1 VRVRTIEQAAAWIED
16 VGVALLFPNADY
28 VLPSLWEAVSGEPV
42 LEWAVRDDDGKFV
55 SFTPE
60 MDKVWSW
67 KDELPAQR
75 LACVGLHVARTSSL
89 VAPALVAAAYALT
102 ERRGAADDF
111 RDAGLEGLELE
122 VAEAALELG
131 RPTTRRE
138 LRLLLGADKR
148 TTDKA
153 VNALQRKLVLTNA
166 GLADERG
173 WASTLHDLFARR
185 WRTKLRRLPPREEA
199 VRMLAAAIVRG
210 AGEVSA
216 ADLGAALRL
225 RRREATETLEALE
238 ATGLAEPRREA
249 DVTLWISPARAA
261 AARARAPS
269 ARSRA
274 AGSRSSPRRSP

>member
-1 VRVRTIEQAAAWIED
+1 VRVRTLEQATAWVED
-16 VGVALLFPNADY
+16 VGLALLFPNPDY

-42 LEWAVRDDDGKFV
+42 LEWAVRDDEGKFV

-60 MDKVWSW
+60 MEKVWSW

-89 VAPALVAAAYALT
+89 VAPALVAATYALT
-102 ERRGAADDF
+102 GRRGAPDDF

-122 VAEAALELG
+122 VAEATHGLG

-138 LRLLLGADKR
+138 LRLLVGADKR
-148 TTDKA
+148 ATDKA

-185 WRTKLRRLPPREEA
+185 WRAKLRRVPPREEA
-199 VRMLAAAIVRG
+199 VRKLAAAIVRG

-216 ADLGAALRL
+216 ADLAAALRL

-238 ATGLAEPRREA
+238 AQRLAEPRREA
-249 DVTLWISPARAA
+249 EVTLWVSPARAGG
-261 AARARAPS
+261 ARDRGPS

-274 AGSRSSPRRSP
+274 AGSRSSPRRSR

>member
-199 VRMLAAAIVRG
+199 VCMLAAAIVRG